1 MTATTTAAPG
11 HPAPA
16 RGIVPIWRLWFGLFG
31 AAVLWAL
38 QLIANYALVSH
49 FCYPS
54 DTPLA
59 SPTWGGTRVVT
70 VVVSVVVLLGALAA
84 LSTAITSWRSLR
96 EGRDRE
102 HHELLEVGEGR
113 VRFMAFAGILLSS
126 VFIFAI
132 LMNGLPVITM
142 PLCTY

>member
-1 MTATTTAAPG
+1 MTATTAAPG

-16 RGIVPIWRLWFGLFG
+16 RGVVPLWRLWFGLFG
-31 AAVLWAL
+31 APAVWAL
-38 QLIANYALVSH
+38 QLIADYALVSH

-59 SPTWGGTRVVT
+59 DPTWGGTRTVT
-70 VVVSVVVLLGALAA
+70 VVVSVLTLLGAVAA
-84 LSTAITSWRSLR
+84 LWTAIASWRQLR
-96 EGRDRE
+96 EGRERE
-102 HHELLEVGEGR
+102 HHQLLEVGEGR
-113 VRFMAFAGILLSS
+113 ARFMAFAGILLSS
-126 VFIFAI
+126 VFIFGI